1 MVGRLPSAI
10 STSDTLHLL
19 SLSLLFHAKFG
30 KSGRRKVSL
39 FNSPLERERER
50 EREIS
55 PTRSGTGSKS
65 ARLGDRVM
73 LETKGLA
80 RYLHRMDVERDAR
93 KRRVDRANL
102 LPLSPARERER
113 ERIERTS
120 RIEARGGSKVNAG

>member
-1 MVGRLPSAI
+1 
-10 STSDTLHLL
+10 
-19 SLSLLFHAKFG
+19 
-30 KSGRRKVSL
+30 
-39 FNSPLERERER
+39 
-50 EREIS
+50 
-55 PTRSGTGSKS
+55 
-65 ARLGDRVM
+65 M

-113 ERIERTS
+113 ERIERTC